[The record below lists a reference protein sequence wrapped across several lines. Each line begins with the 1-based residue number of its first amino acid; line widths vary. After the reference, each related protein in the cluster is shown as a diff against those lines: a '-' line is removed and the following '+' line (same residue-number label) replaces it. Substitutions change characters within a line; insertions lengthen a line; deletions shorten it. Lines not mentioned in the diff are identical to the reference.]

1 MASILKNSPVVAS
14 QKWNFFPSIV
24 ILLKTIVKNTSSALS
39 GLTPFNLTW
48 ALGKLEGG
56 EVWHFDERAR
66 KKEKI
71 LQARSKFKETVHQK
85 NVILKV
91 KRKWRKNEYTTVSK
105 IFILIL
111 FYQGCMHLIK
121 NCNIITT

>member
-1 MASILKNSPVVAS
+1 MASILKNSP
-14 QKWNFFPSIV
+14 KTRGGFTEITFFPSIV

-66 KKEKI
+66 KKEKN
-71 LQARSKFKETVHQK
+71 LQARSKFKETVHK
-85 NVILKV
+85 IIKL
-91 KRKWRKNEYTTVSK
+91 SK
-105 IFILIL
+105 
-111 FYQGCMHLIK
+111 
-121 NCNIITT
+121 